1 MRKNILGGLAIGL
14 GCMGFCSVDN
24 KYIGA
29 LLFCIGLVTICSREW
44 GLFTGKLCKINSTA
58 DLALTWGLNLVGI
71 AVSTLLYRF
80 SGADCTKAVAVATA
94 KLQKSPL
101 EIILSAILCE
111 ICIYIAVIGYGKI
124 EFEIGKYISIILG
137 VVVFILCGF
146 EHSIADMF
154 YAFFMPFSIKTVLF
168 LFLVT
173 VGNIV
178 GAILMRLFDR
188 DDDLD
193 IIFATRQFKI

>member
-14 GCMGFCSVDN
+14 GCIGFCSVDN

-44 GLFTGKLCKINSTA
+44 GLFTGKLCKINATI

-71 AVSTLLYRF
+71 AISTLLYRF
-80 SGADCTKAVAVATA
+80 SGANCDKAVEIATA
-94 KLQKSPL
+94 KIQKSPL

-111 ICIYIAVIGYGKI
+111 ICIYIAVIGYAKI
-124 EFEIGKYISIILG
+124 EYEIGRYLSIILG

-154 YAFFMPFSIKTVLF
+154 YAFFMPFSIKTVVF
-168 LFLVT
+168 VFIVT
-173 VGNIV
+173 FGNIV
-178 GAILMRLFDR
+178 GAILMRLFDH

-193 IIFATRQFKI
+193 IILATRQFKI